1 MSHTIQKH
9 QVHNCNKNKLITDTF
24 NGEIFCANCGTV
36 IEDKLDN
43 HNEMPLHS
51 LQDFMSK
58 SQVGP
63 KQSLSMHDQGMSSV
77 IGKDADATGKPL
89 SSFNRSRF
97 NRLRML
103 DSRSKTKKSS
113 ERTLVKSLTFL
124 NGLKGKLGISDNTV
138 EATSSLFR
146 RAQKRQLIR
155 GRNSNDLMAASLY
168 VSCRENRTPR
178 SLDEISKT
186 GNLRKKY
193 LQKSVRVLI
202 EEFDLKPPQYA
213 ISSFVTKISNDL
225 GISGKTKRYALKI
238 LSDAEEC
245 GSAAGKN
252 PIGQAATSLYLAS
265 MLMGDNVSQSKFSRI
280 SGVSIVTIRNR
291 KNTIQKALNL

>member
-1 MSHTIQKH
+1 MLQKYR
-9 QVHNCNKNKLITDTF
+9 VHNCDESKLITDML

-43 HNEMPLHS
+43 HNEMSLHS

-58 SQVGP
+58 SQMGP

-77 IGKDADATGKPL
+77 IGKDKDSTGKSL
-89 SSFNRSRF
+89 SSFNKSRF

-138 EATSSLFR
+138 EATSLLFR
-146 RAQKRQLIR
+146 KAQKHQLIR
-155 GRNSNDLMAASLY
+155 GRSSDDLMAAALY
-168 VSCRENRTPR
+168 VSCRQTMTPR
-178 SLDEISKT
+178 SLEDISET
-186 GNLRKKY
+186 ADITKKH

-202 EEFDLKPPQYA
+202 QEFGLVLPQYN
-213 ISSFVTKISNDL
+213 ISSFLTKISNDL
-225 GISGKTKRYALKI
+225 GISEKTKRYALKI
-238 LSDAEEC
+238 LSDSEEC

-252 PIGQAATSLYLAS
+252 PIGQAAASLYLAS
-265 MLMGDNVSQSKFSRI
+265 MLMGENISQSRFCKF
-280 SGVSIVTIRNR
+280 SGVSTVTLRNR
-291 KNTIQKALNL
+291 KNTIQKMLEL